1 MNQERTIMVGVVEN
15 DPSFR
20 DSLEAQLKNID
31 FIDNITLWVNAE
43 KAYRDLQNQSVD
55 ILFVDIG
62 LPGMSGSDLVAAL
75 NSVNLEMKILM
86 LTSVSTDDEI
96 MRCLKQGAIG
106 YLLKGE
112 TLDLKNII
120 GDILDGGAI
129 MTPSIAA
136 RVVHLFRGPD
146 RQKTSLTSR
155 EMQILEEIINGY
167 STQEIANMFGTQ
179 EGTVRQQIKSI
190 YSKLQVHSRVQ
201 LVRKANE
208 LGLF

>member
-1 MNQERTIMVGVVEN
+1 MNPKQAVTIGIVEN
-15 DPSFR
+15 DLLFR
-20 DSLEAQLKNID
+20 TSLENQLKIIS
-31 FIDNITLWVNAE
+31 FIKDIKFWTNAE
-43 KAYRDLQNQSVD
+43 AAYRDLQKQSVD

-62 LPGMSGSDLVAAL
+62 LPAMSGSDLVAAL
-75 NSVNLEMKILM
+75 NSVNVEMKILM

-120 GDILDGGAI
+120 YDILDGGAI

-136 RVVHLFRGPD
+136 RVIHLFRGPE
-146 RQKTSLTSR
+146 RQKTTLTSR

-167 STQEIANMFGTQ
+167 STQEIANIFGTQ